1 MHVPNHLKQ
10 LTQQTTQVAVSTG
23 FLASALVG
31 TGCVAAGRDDEL
43 GDINP
48 VDAGDDAIVDELHL
62 NTLETAS
69 HAYHA
74 PPVGSDPVVIP
85 LDLEDAP
92 VTPPPVRHAAAPGA
106 RRAEAPRAART
117 GRAAQADAEDCDE
130 SLRDAVDAVSRATR
144 RDAAL
149 AEVSP
154 AEAREGAAERE
165 AQRPAPARRAR
176 PVRRQRDP
184 IADSFVPTTGRS
196 MLPGTYSGGRS
207 Y

>member
-43 GDINP
+43 GELNP

-92 VTPPPVRHAAAPGA
+92 VTPPPVRSAAAASAP
-106 RRAEAPRAART
+106 RAEAPRAARAR
-117 GRAAQADAEDCDE
+117 RAQHADDEGCDE
-130 SLRDAVDAVSRATR
+130 SLRNAVDAVSRATR
-144 RDAAL
+144 RDAAV
-149 AEVSP
+149 AELEP
-154 AEAREGAAERE
+154 AGSSARETRRPARA
-165 AQRPAPARRAR
+165 RPAPRK
-176 PVRRQRDP
+176 RDP

-196 MLPGTYSGGRS
+196 MLPGTYSGGR